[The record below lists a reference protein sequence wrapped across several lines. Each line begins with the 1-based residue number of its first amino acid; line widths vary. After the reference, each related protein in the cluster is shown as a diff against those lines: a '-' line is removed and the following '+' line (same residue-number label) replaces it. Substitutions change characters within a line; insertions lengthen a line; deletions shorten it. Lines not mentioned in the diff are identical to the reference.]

1 MSNRRTLYYMPFIAA
16 TAKIDLPYKTD
27 QQEAKKQAQEMFS
40 ANFPQTN
47 RLIFAFDNT
56 EIITRNFCKPLSY
69 YTIPNTFEER
79 NNEYI
84 STTLEYSVQAI
95 EDCVIKAKIKKEDI
109 TDILFVSTTGLAT
122 PSMDALII
130 NKLRLNPHI
139 NRSPFFGL
147 GCGGGVSGMAK
158 ANTTAKANP
167 DAVVLL
173 VAVEL
178 CSLTLIKSDYS
189 KSNFIGSSLFSD
201 GIAACIIKGDN
212 HGTDQPFQYVASSSK
227 LYYDSLDVM
236 GWEFQD
242 TGFKVLFSKDIPTFI
257 NEHVKEDITEFLD
270 KQGLQLSDIKNFIFH
285 PGGKKV
291 LDAYT
296 DALAVEGDFLN
307 KTRAIMNNY
316 GNMSSATVLYVLE
329 KFMTDG
335 YEEGYALMMA
345 MGPGFSSE
353 MVLLKLNK

>member
-1 MSNRRTLYYMPFIAA
+1 MPHIAA
-16 TAKIDLPYKTD
+16 TSTVNFPYKTE
-27 QQEAKKQAQEMFS
+27 QQAVKAQAHALFS
-40 ANFPQTN
+40 SNFPQTD

-56 EIITRNFCKPLSY
+56 EIITRNFCKPLDWY
-69 YTIPNTFEER
+69 AKPTTFEER
-79 NNEYI
+79 NNDYQQI
-84 STTLEYSVQAI
+84 TLEYSIKAI
-95 EDCVIKAKIKKEDI
+95 EDCVLKAGVAKEEI

-122 PSMDALII
+122 PSMDALIV
-130 NKLRLNPHI
+130 NAMRLNPHI
-139 NRSPFFGL
+139 NRTPIWGL

-158 ANTTAKANP
+158 ANTIAIADPN
-167 DAVVLL
+167 AVVLL

-201 GIAACIIKGDN
+201 GVAACVIKGDA
-212 HGTDQPFQYVASSSK
+212 HAHTAPKVAYVAASSK

-236 GWEFQD
+236 GWEFKD

-257 NEHVKEDITEFLD
+257 HENVKHDITEFLQ
-270 KQGLQLSDIKNFIFH
+270 KHNLWLSDIKNFIFH

-291 LDAYT
+291 LDAYA
-296 DALAVEGDFLN
+296 DALRVEGDFLQ
-307 KTRAIMNNY
+307 KTREVMNDN
-316 GNMSSATVLYVLE
+316 GNMSSATVLYVLD

-335 YEEGYALMMA
+335 FENGYGLMMA

-353 MVLLKLNK
+353 MVLLKLSNN

>member
-1 MSNRRTLYYMPFIAA
+1 MPHIAA
-16 TAKIDLPYKTD
+16 TATIDLPYKI
-27 QQEAKKQAQEMFS
+27 QQQDVKKQAHDLFS
-40 ANFPQTN
+40 SNFPQTD

-56 EIITRNFCKPLSY
+56 EIITRNFVKPLSY
-69 YTIPNTFEER
+69 YATPNTFEER
-79 NNEYI
+79 NNDYI
-84 STTLEYSVQAI
+84 ENALDYSVQAI
-95 EDCVIKAKIKKEDI
+95 EDCIVKAGVKKEDI
-109 TDILFVSTTGLAT
+109 TDLVFVSTTGLAT
-122 PSMDALII
+122 PSIDALII
-130 NKLRLNPHI
+130 NKMRLNQHI
-139 NRSPFFGL
+139 NRSPLFGL

-158 ANTTAKANP
+158 ANMAALANA

-212 HGTDQPFQYVASSSK
+212 YTRSGNKVDYIASSSK

-236 GWEFQD
+236 GWDFQN

-257 NEHVKEDITEFLD
+257 HENVKQDITEFLT
-270 KQGLQLSDIKNFIFH
+270 KQNLQLTDIKNFIFH

-296 DALAVEGDFLN
+296 DALGVEGDFLN
-307 KTRAIMNNY
+307 KTRAVMNDY

-329 KFMTDG
+329 RFMYYGFEDG
-335 YEEGYALMMA
+335 YGLMMA

-353 MVLLKLNK
+353 IVLLKLTKN

>member
-1 MSNRRTLYYMPFIAA
+1 MPFIAA
-16 TAKIDLPYKTD
+16 SSKIDLPYKTD
-27 QQEAKKQAQEMFS
+27 QQDVKKQAHELFS
-40 ANFPQTN
+40 ANFPQTD

-69 YTIPNTFEER
+69 YAEPNTFEER
-79 NNEYI
+79 NNAY
-84 STTLEYSVQAI
+84 LENALKYSVEAI
-95 EDCVIKAKIKKEDI
+95 EDCIAKAGVKKEDI

-122 PSMDALII
+122 PSVDAVII
-130 NKLRLNPHI
+130 NNMRLNPNI
-139 NRSPFFGL
+139 NRTPIWGL

-158 ANTTAKANP
+158 ACTAAKANP

-201 GIAACIIKGDN
+201 GIAAVIVKGDN
-212 HGTDQPFQYVASSSK
+212 HGDNQQINYIASSSK

-257 NEHVKEDITEFLD
+257 HEHVYEDITEFLA
-270 KQGLQLSDIKNFIFH
+270 KHNLKLSDIKNFILH

-296 DALAVEGDFLN
+296 DALGVEGDFLHI
-307 KTRAIMNNY
+307 TRAVMNDY

-329 KFMTDG
+329 RFMTEGFENG
-335 YEEGYALMMA
+335 YGLMMA

>member
-1 MSNRRTLYYMPFIAA
+1 MPSIAA
-16 TAKIDLPYKTD
+16 TSTVDLPYKTP
-27 QQEAKKQAQEMFS
+27 QQEVKKQAHELFS
-40 ANFPQTN
+40 ANFPQTD

-69 YTIPNTFEER
+69 YAEPNTFEER
-79 NNEYI
+79 NNDY
-84 STTLEYSVQAI
+84 LELSLKYSVQAI
-95 EDCVIKAKIKKEDI
+95 EECVIKANIRKEDI

-122 PSMDALII
+122 PSMDALIV
-130 NKLRLNPHI
+130 NKMRLDPHI
-139 NRSPFFGL
+139 NRTPVWGL

-158 ANTTAKANP
+158 ACTVAKANP

-201 GIAACIIKGDN
+201 GIAACIIKGDS
-212 HGTDQPFQYVASSSK
+212 HGGDQSINYVASSSK

-242 TGFKVLFSKDIPTFI
+242 TGFKVLFSKDIPTFLH
-257 NEHVKEDITEFLD
+257 EHIKDDITEFLD
-270 KQGLQLSDIKNFIFH
+270 KHNLQLSDIKNFIFH

-296 DALAVEGDFLN
+296 EALGVEGDFLHH
-307 KTRAIMNNY
+307 TRSVIADY

-329 KFMTDG
+329 RFMSQGYEDG
-335 YEEGYALMMA
+335 YGLMVA

>member
-1 MSNRRTLYYMPFIAA
+1 MPFIAA
-16 TAKIDLPYKTD
+16 AAKIDLPHRIE
-27 QQEAKKQAQEMFS
+27 QQQTKNQALEMFS
-40 ANFPQTN
+40 ENFPEAK

-56 EIITRNFCKPLSY
+56 EINFRNFCKPLSY
-69 YTIPNTFEER
+69 YSKPNTFEQR

-84 STTLEYSVQAI
+84 QTALTYSVQAI
-95 EDCVIKAKIKKEDI
+95 EECVIKSHIDKADI
-109 TDILFVSTTGLAT
+109 TDIVFVSTTGLAT

-130 NKLRLNPHI
+130 NRLRLNPHI
-139 NRSPFFGL
+139 NRIPVWGL

-158 ANTTAKANP
+158 ANTLAKANT

-212 HGTDQPFQYVASSSK
+212 HANLSGLTYVASSSK
-227 LYYDSLDVM
+227 LYYDSLEVM
-236 GWEFQD
+236 GWDFNND
-242 TGFKVLFSKDIPTFI
+242 GFKVLFSKDIPTFI
-257 NEHVKEDITEFLD
+257 NEHIRVDIDHFLQ
-270 KQGLQLSDIKNFIFH
+270 KHNLVLGDIKNFIFH

-291 LDAYT
+291 LDAYQ
-296 DALAVEGDFLN
+296 DALGVEGDFL
-307 KTRAIMNNY
+307 KTTREVMNDN

-329 KFMTDG
+329 KFMREGLT
-335 YEEGYALMMA
+335 EGYALMMA

-353 MVLLKLNK
+353 MVLLRKG

>member
-1 MSNRRTLYYMPFIAA
+1 MPFIAA
-16 TAKIDLPYKTD
+16 ASKIDLPDKAD
-27 QQEAKKQAQEMFS
+27 QQEVKKQAHQMFS
-40 ANFPQTN
+40 ANFPQTD

-56 EIITRNFCKPLSY
+56 EIITRNFCKPLSW
-69 YTIPNTFEER
+69 YTEPTTFEDR

-84 STTLEYSVQAI
+84 KNSLNYSVQAI
-95 EDCVIKAKIKKEDI
+95 EDCVVKAGITKDDI

-122 PSMDALII
+122 PSIDALII
-130 NKLRLNPHI
+130 NKMRLNPHI
-139 NRSPFFGL
+139 NRIPVWGL

-158 ANTTAKANP
+158 ANMAARANP
-167 DAVVLL
+167 DAIVLL

-212 HGTDQPFQYVASSSK
+212 HATSKQAVTYVAASSK

-242 TGFKVLFSKDIPTFI
+242 TGFKVLFSKDIPAFI
-257 NEHVKEDITEFLD
+257 NDHVKEDITEFLA
-270 KQGLQLSDIKNFIFH
+270 KQNLQLSDIKNFIFH

-307 KTRAIMNNY
+307 KTRAVMNGY

-329 KFMTDG
+329 KFMREGFENG
-335 YEEGYALMMA
+335 YGLMMA

-353 MVLLKLNK
+353 MVLLKFDNN

>member
-1 MSNRRTLYYMPFIAA
+1 MPFIASA
-16 TAKIDLPYKTD
+16 SKIDLPFKID
-27 QQEAKKQAQEMFS
+27 QQAVKQQAHELFS
-40 ANFPQTN
+40 ANFPQTD

-69 YTIPNTFEER
+69 YAETNTFEER
-79 NNEYI
+79 NNAY
-84 STTLEYSVQAI
+84 LENALTYSIEAI
-95 EDCVIKAKIKKEDI
+95 EVCIAKAGVKKEDI

-122 PSMDALII
+122 PSVDALII
-130 NKLRLNPHI
+130 NKMRLNPNI
-139 NRSPFFGL
+139 NRTPLWGL

-158 ANTTAKANP
+158 ANTVAQANP
-167 DAVVLL
+167 DAIVLL

-201 GIAACIIKGDN
+201 GIAAVIVKGDN
-212 HGTDQPFQYVASSSK
+212 HGKDQQINYISSSSK

-257 NEHVKEDITEFLD
+257 HEHVYEDITEFLA
-270 KQGLQLSDIKNFIFH
+270 KHNLKLSDIKNFIFH

-296 DALAVEGDFLN
+296 DALGVEGDFLHN
-307 KTRAIMNNY
+307 TRAVMNDY

-335 YEEGYALMMA
+335 FEDGYGLMMA

>member
-1 MSNRRTLYYMPFIAA
+1 MPFIASA
-16 TAKIDLPYKTD
+16 STINLPYKTD
-27 QQEAKKQAQEMFS
+27 QQEVKKQAHQMFS
-40 ANFPQTN
+40 VNFPQTE

-69 YTIPNTFEER
+69 YAEPNTFEQR
-79 NNEYI
+79 NNDYI
-84 STTLEYSVQAI
+84 QTALEYSVKAA
-95 EDCVIKAKIKKEDI
+95 EDSISKAGVKKEDV
-109 TDILFVSTTGLAT
+109 TDIVFVSTTGLAT
-122 PSMDALII
+122 PSIDALII
-130 NKLRLNPHI
+130 NKMRLNPHI
-139 NRSPFFGL
+139 NRTPIWGL

-158 ANTTAKANP
+158 ANMAAKANP

-173 VAVEL
+173 IAVEL

-212 HGTDQPFQYVASSSK
+212 HSQRGQQVTYVAASSK

-257 NEHVKEDITEFLD
+257 NEHVKEDVTEFLA

-291 LDAYT
+291 LDAYN
-296 DALAVEGDFLN
+296 DALAVEGDFLH
-307 KTRAIMNNY
+307 KTRKVMNEN

-329 KFMTDG
+329 KFMSEGFEDG
-335 YEEGYALMMA
+335 YGLMMA

-353 MVLLKLNK
+353 MVLLKLSNNS

>member
-1 MSNRRTLYYMPFIAA
+1 MPFVAA
-16 TAKIDLPYKTD
+16 VSKIDLPYKTG
-27 QQEAKKQAQEMFS
+27 QQEVKEKARETFAE
-40 ANFPQTN
+40 NFPEVD

-56 EIITRNFCKPLSY
+56 GIKYRNLCKPLTY
-69 YTIPNTFEER
+69 YTTPNTFEER

-84 STTLEYSVQAI
+84 HTALTYAVQAI
-95 EDCVIKAKIKKEDI
+95 KDCVMKAGINKEDI
-109 TDILFVSTTGLAT
+109 TDIIFVSTTGLAT
-122 PSMDALII
+122 PSLDALII
-130 NKLRLNPHI
+130 NKLRLNQHI
-139 NRSPFFGL
+139 NRLPVFGL

-158 ANTTAKANP
+158 ANTIAIANP

-178 CSLTLIKSDYS
+178 CSLTLLKSDYS

-201 GIAACIIKGDN
+201 GIAAGIIKGDN
-212 HGTDQPFQYVASSSK
+212 HKTDNKVTYVASSSK
-227 LYYDSLDVM
+227 LYYDSLEVM

-257 NEHVKEDITEFLD
+257 HGHIKEDIEQFLS
-270 KQGLQLSDIKNFIFH
+270 KHQLHLHDIKNFIFH

-291 LDAYT
+291 LDAYA
-296 DALAVEGDFLN
+296 DALCIEGDFMK
-307 KTRAIMNNY
+307 KTREVMNDY

-329 KFMTDG
+329 KFMREGFEPG
-335 YEEGYALMMA
+335 YGLMLA

-353 MVLLKLNK
+353 MVLLEAKGER

>member
-1 MSNRRTLYYMPFIAA
+1 MPFIAA
-16 TAKIDLPYKTD
+16 TSKIDLPYKVAQT
-27 QQEAKKQAQEMFS
+27 EVKKQAQKMFS
-40 ANFPQTN
+40 ANFPQTD

-69 YTIPNTFEER
+69 YEIPNTFEER
-79 NNEYI
+79 NNDYI
-84 STTLEYSVQAI
+84 TNTLQYSAQAV
-95 EDCVIKAKIKKEDI
+95 EDCVAKAGINKEDI

-139 NRSPFFGL
+139 NRSPLFGL

-158 ANTTAKANP
+158 ACTVAKANP
-167 DAVVLL
+167 NAVVLL

-201 GIAACIIKGDN
+201 GIVACIIKGDN
-212 HGTDQPFQYVASSSK
+212 HGKTQPFEFVASSSK

-242 TGFKVLFSKDIPTFI
+242 TGFKVLFSKDIPMFI
-257 NEHVKEDITEFLD
+257 NEHVHEDVTEFLT

-307 KTRAIMNNY
+307 KTRAVMNGY
-316 GNMSSATVLYVLE
+316 GNMSSATVLYVLD
-329 KFMTDG
+329 KFMTES
-335 YEEGYALMMA
+335 YEEGYGLMMA

-353 MVLLKLNK
+353 MVLLKLNKNK

>member
-1 MSNRRTLYYMPFIAA
+1 MPFIASVS
-16 TAKIDLPYKTD
+16 KIDLPYKIA
-27 QQEAKKQAQEMFS
+27 QHEAKEQARAMF
-40 ANFPQTN
+40 AENFPQVD
-47 RLIFAFDNT
+47 RLIHAFDNT
-56 EIITRNFCKPLSY
+56 EIVTRNFCEPLSY

-79 NNEYI
+79 NDEYLQM
-84 STTLEYSVQAI
+84 SLTWSVKAI
-95 EDCVIKAKIKKEDI
+95 EDCIAGANIDKLDI

-130 NKLRLNPHI
+130 NQMRLNPHI
-139 NRSPFFGL
+139 NRMPIFGL

-158 ANTTAKANP
+158 ANALAKANP

-178 CSLTLIKSDYS
+178 CSLTLLRNDYS

-201 GIAACIIKGDN
+201 GIAACIVKGDN
-212 HGTDQPFQYVASSSK
+212 HKGDQKVKYQASSSK
-227 LYYDSLDVM
+227 LYYDSLEVM
-236 GWEFQD
+236 GWDFKD

-257 NEHVKEDITEFLD
+257 NEHVKEDIDRFLAG
-270 KQGLQLSDIKNFIFH
+270 QGLDISDIKNFIFH

-296 DALAVEGDFLN
+296 DALGVQGDFLQ
-307 KTRAIMNNY
+307 KTRSVMNNY
-316 GNMSSATVLYVLE
+316 GNMSSVTVLYVLE
-329 KFMTDG
+329 KFMNEGFEDG
-335 YEEGYALMMA
+335 YGLMMA

-353 MVLLKLNK
+353 MVLLKMAN